1 MFSKRRRMKTQAG
14 RDEEWRLLV
23 RSITDPGGTPSADD
37 EARFRAYLE
46 ELDARPRRRGL
57 RWMNRAASD
66 HPDGVPAERE
76 RG

>member
-1 MFSKRRRMKTQAG
+1 MFSKRRRTKTQAG
-14 RDEEWRLLV
+14 RDDEWRLLV
-23 RSITDPGGTPSADD
+23 RSITDPDGTPSADD

-57 RWMNRAASD
+57 RWMKRATSD
-66 HPDGVPAERE
+66 HLDGVPAERE